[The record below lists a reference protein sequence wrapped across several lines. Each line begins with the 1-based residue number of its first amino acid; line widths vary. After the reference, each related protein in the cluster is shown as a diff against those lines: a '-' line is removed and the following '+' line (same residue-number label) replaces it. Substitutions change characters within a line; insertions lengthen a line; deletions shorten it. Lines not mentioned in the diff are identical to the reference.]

1 MKIQCDCGGKYA
13 FDATPDMVRHPV
25 TFACPECGADLSAR
39 IHEAV
44 QQQFGDASA
53 PVALSV
59 SPPSPGSTD
68 PQTAPPTEIAPPP
81 TAPTRIR
88 IHVPGAGT
96 ATPPASPVPADAP
109 PSPQVQTRAEATV
122 NPVPA
127 TAPASPPQ
135 VRLSRGGAR
144 AAAPED
150 VKDDRFCPKHPQQ
163 RVIEKCRVCGKEICP
178 KCMQLFGYV
187 CSPHCKE
194 KAELQGL
201 EIPVYA
207 GQRDVAQNRE
217 WGKVVLVS
225 KLAALV
231 VLILV
236 GVWCWYAWF
245 GSRPRPVFT
254 VRFDNEPAM
263 SGMSAVCPEKQIV
276 FIHGDKLARYDLK
289 SGQAVWQRQLLDKK
303 QIADQAA
310 AEVKAMQEA
319 AAKGESVG
327 RIPDAQEL
335 TKAMTRAAERSL
347 KLETRGENLWVLDG
361 ARATRYDWA
370 TGEPKAT
377 LELDGD
383 PGSAIRRGDEL
394 EFQRPLESGRL
405 NLTRLNLVTGK
416 LATTELG
423 EKPKVG
429 ETAQAASTRTNQA
442 SKSAKPAAT
451 SSVASGPRTQSLD
464 PRKMANALEHASP
477 AAKLAAPATI
487 SVSLQQQR
495 ALQAM
500 EDQDTPQTVATDGRT
515 DDLDTSQEFGRVIP
529 TSDGFI
535 QLSVE
540 MLERRIIERSAIKP
554 VRKGS
559 ALSGNVSVTSTYE
572 VANELLNEMT
582 RNAGGDTVREDASR
596 YRAKVHLSRAGQ
608 SPADWE
614 GEVVGRPALY
624 PQASVNVLV
633 AGKTLIVLDRTN
645 QKRWESTLSFPLAG
659 SGDFRGDEESAVR
672 TGLGPVVE
680 HGDTL
685 YVFDQGV
692 LSAFDT
698 ATGNARW
705 RLPSVGISGLFFDEK
720 GMMYVNT
727 TTASPDQIKYSKQI
741 DVTSRTDDV
750 ILKLDSRTGA
760 QTWKYSLGGR
770 LAYLSGKYIYTV
782 SFLGPLD
789 DGEELSPE
797 MVAMGVETKPYIRI
811 RRINPRNGRVMW
823 DYYQPR
829 GPLDVRIQDN
839 TFQLVLKKE
848 VQVLKFLSF

>member
-1 MKIQCDCGGKYA
+1 
-13 FDATPDMVRHPV
+13 
-25 TFACPECGADLSAR
+25 
-39 IHEAV
+39 
-44 QQQFGDASA
+44 
-53 PVALSV
+53 
-59 SPPSPGSTD
+59 
-68 PQTAPPTEIAPPP
+68 
-81 TAPTRIR
+81 
-88 IHVPGAGT
+88 
-96 ATPPASPVPADAP
+96 
-109 PSPQVQTRAEATV
+109 
-122 NPVPA
+122 
-127 TAPASPPQ
+127 
-135 VRLSRGGAR
+135 
-144 AAAPED
+144 
-150 VKDDRFCPKHPQQ
+150 
-163 RVIEKCRVCGKEICP
+163 
-178 KCMQLFGYV
+178 MQLFGYV

-263 SGMSAVCPEKQIV
+263 SGMSAVCPEGQIV

-310 AEVKAMQEA
+310 AEVKAMQA
-319 AAKGESVG
+319 AANKGESVG

-405 NLTRLNLVTGK
+405 NLTRLNLITGK
-416 LATTELG
+416 LVTTELG
-423 EKPKVG
+423 EEAIGAEAAP
-429 ETAQAASTRTNQA
+429 AASTRTNQVGKTA
-442 SKSAKPAAT
+442 RLAVQSSATPGA
-451 SSVASGPRTQSLD
+451 RTQSLD

-477 AAKLAAPATI
+477 AARLAAPATI
-487 SVSLQQQR
+487 AVAAEQQR
-495 ALQAM
+495 ALREM
-500 EDQDTPQTVATDGRT
+500 ESQDTSTARPATTGRT
-515 DDLDTSQEFGRVIP
+515 EDLEAADDFSQLTP
-529 TSDGFI
+529 TADGFV
-535 QLSVE
+535 QLTVKL
-540 MLERRIIERSAIKP
+540 LERKVIERSAMKSP
-554 VRKGS
+554 PKKS
-559 ALSGNVSVTSTYE
+559 ALNGNVSVTSTYE

-596 YRAKVHLSRAGQ
+596 YRARVHLGGAGQ

-624 PQASVNVLV
+624 PQTSVNVLV

-680 HGDTL
+680 RSDTL

-705 RLPSVGISGLFFDEK
+705 RLPSVGISGLFFDDG

-750 ILKLDSRTGA
+750 VLKLEARTGREI
-760 QTWKYSLGGR
+760 WKYALGGR
-770 LAYLSGKYIYTV
+770 LAYLSGKYIYTM
-782 SFLGPLD
+782 SYLGPLD
-789 DGEELSPE
+789 EGEELSPE
-797 MVAMGVETKPYIRI
+797 MVAMGAQVKPYLRL
-811 RRINPRNGRVMW
+811 RRINPRNGHVMW

-829 GPLDVRIQDN
+829 GPLDVRIHDN
-839 TFQLVLKKE
+839 TFQVVFKKE
-848 VQVLKFLSF
+848 VQVLKFLAL